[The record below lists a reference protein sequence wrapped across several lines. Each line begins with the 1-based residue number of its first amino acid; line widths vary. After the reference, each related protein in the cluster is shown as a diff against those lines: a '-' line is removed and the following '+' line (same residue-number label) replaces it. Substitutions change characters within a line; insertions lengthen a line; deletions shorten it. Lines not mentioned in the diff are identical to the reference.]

1 MPREEETT
9 VTTAELQD
17 LKPLTEFT
25 VHRYHVDLTTK
36 DVRFESIACTDLE
49 DTLGGIAR
57 ATKWFDGQEPV
68 DPYSPE
74 APLMMNLGLL
84 SGTRVMTGLRTYF
97 HGWSPLKRARNGTP
111 GLMWSAGSGHF
122 GTKLRGLGIDDVIFT
137 GRSETPVAVV
147 LTMSEDPNGPE
158 GPANFEFID
167 ASDLVGRHSNDRI
180 QHLHGRYPEAH
191 FAVIGPAGEQGGDVR
206 YAAIALSTDNQL
218 KSGDSKARYAGR
230 GGYGGVMGSKNL
242 MAIIADGDDP
252 GRQRGLRDLNKE
264 INLGEG
270 SRIYREI
277 GTWRQMVT
285 QGEHG
290 IIPEFN
296 FRPTGDDRHVA
307 LRRDPF
313 EEAGGYEVRSESC
326 YLCGIKCH
334 KNIYDDD
341 GEGRFRAKF
350 DYEPLALL
358 SVGLGI
364 FDKEAAMDL
373 IALCDELC
381 MDSISLGVS
390 LAYAMEWNRRNPG
403 NPVADGLSYGDAA
416 AALAA
421 VEAIGTGKLPFVGQ
435 GTLRMAEELGAP
447 EFAMQSKGVEYPAY
461 VPHSNPGFP
470 WALAGGHMS
479 MRTFLLMIAEGE
491 TSVDYWVDAVT
502 NRGWDYI
509 RSDIDGLCKFSMAT
523 PAMHAEALQIA
534 ANLDID
540 EQALLDT
547 THRTFI
553 RGYAVERKTGFDE
566 TDYVLPAE
574 AHEPIESSELEYFNT
589 PEFFAE
595 MQGRI
600 LEELDGRARELGY
613 L

>member
-1 MPREEETT
+1 M
-9 VTTAELQD
+9 TTAEQQD
-17 LKPLTEFT
+17 LKPFTEFT
-25 VHRYHVDLTTK
+25 VHRYHVDLTAK
-36 DVRFESIACTDLE
+36 SVRFESIACTDLE

-57 ATKWFDGQEPV
+57 ATKWFDGQDPV

-97 HGWSPLKRARNGTP
+97 HGWSPLKRAHNGNP

-122 GTKLRGLGIDDVIFT
+122 GTKLRGLGIDDVILT
-137 GRSETPVAVV
+137 GRSETPVALL
-147 LTMSEDPNGPE
+147 LTMHEDPDGPE
-158 GPANFEFID
+158 GPAKFTFID
-167 ASDLVGRHSNDRI
+167 AADLVGRHANDRI
-180 QHLHGRYPEAH
+180 QDLHGRYPTAH

-218 KSGDSKARYAGR
+218 QSGDPKARYAGR

-285 QGEHG
+285 QGSHG
-290 IIPEFN
+290 ILPEYNFN
-296 FRPTGDDRHVA
+296 PPGDDRNVA

-313 EEAGGYEVRSESC
+313 EAAGGYEVRSESC

-341 GEGRFRAKF
+341 EEAAFRAKF

-358 SVGLGI
+358 STNLGI
-364 FDKEAAMDL
+364 YDKEAAMDL

-390 LAYAMEWNRRNPG
+390 LGYAMEWNKRNPD
-403 NPVADGLSYGDAA
+403 NQVADGLSYGDVEG
-416 AALAA
+416 ALAA
-421 VEAIGTGKLPFVGQ
+421 VEAVGTGRLPLVGQ
-435 GTLRMAEELGAP
+435 GTLRMSEELDAP
-447 EFAMQSKGVEYPAY
+447 EFAMHSKGVEYPAY

-470 WALAGGHMS
+470 WALAGGHMT
-479 MRTFLLMIAEGE
+479 MRTFMLMIAEGE

-523 PAMHAEALQIA
+523 PEMHAEALRIA
-534 ANLDID
+534 ANLEID
-540 EQALLDT
+540 EAALLET

-553 RGYAVERKTGFDE
+553 RGYAVERKSGFDE

-574 AHEPIESSELEYFNT
+574 AHEPLGSSTLEYFNT

-595 MQGRI
+595 VQGRI
-600 LEELDGRARELGY
+600 LAELDGRANELGY